1 MRALN
6 QNNRGSN
13 ERVTDAVDNDLN
25 DTNNEAN
32 YTINEADEEQRRF
45 RQGQIQRQGQRQG
58 QGERQRQGQRQEP
71 RQRTKRFISKKKK
84 KPPIKTSEPL
94 SSTGN
99 DAGMYICKSFYTS

>member
-1 MRALN
+1 MRAFN

-25 DTNNEAN
+25 
-32 YTINEADEEQRRF
+32 
-45 RQGQIQRQGQRQG
+45 
-58 QGERQRQGQRQEP
+58 
-71 RQRTKRFISKKKK
+71 RFISKKKK
-84 KPPIKTSEPL
+84 KPPKKTSEPL